1 MTETRFQELL
11 FLLDFFMDLTFLS
24 SLDNFLL
31 SHFFQRVV
39 LGIDKEKIL
48 GIAQKYILK
57 GQSKKAIKEYL
68 RLIEASPK
76 DKRLYLKLGDL
87 YLKDGDRE
95 KAVKEYLKLA
105 DLYVEEDLNFRAIS
119 IYKKVLSINPKLT
132 EALDNI
138 AKLYLKE
145 GLAGSAKNCYQSIL
159 GIKPDDKDALEALKN
174 IEKRQEQR
182 ERPKAALPAES
193 LVPKHRHPS
202 EKKHTEERPS
212 SFSPLTMDTPS
223 LPSETEMETPSLDKD
238 LEMHYHL
245 GIAYKE
251 MELFDYAISEFE
263 LASSDPFIKFDCCI
277 MLGNCF
283 MEKGNYNKSIEYYKI
298 ASEIKGLPDEK
309 LARLHFNL
317 GLAYEANGMVTEA
330 LDTFTLALKLDHS
343 LLEAQE
349 KIEKLQQLQK

>member
-1 MTETRFQELL
+1 
-11 FLLDFFMDLTFLS
+11 
-24 SLDNFLL
+24 
-31 SHFFQRVV
+31 
-39 LGIDKEKIL
+39 LGVDKEKIL
-48 GIAQKYILK
+48 GIAQKYIQK

-87 YLKDGDRE
+87 YLKDGDKE
-95 KAVKEYLKLA
+95 KATKEYLKLA

-119 IYKKVLSINPKLT
+119 IYKKVLSINPNLT
-132 EALDNI
+132 EAFHSI

-159 GIKPDDKDALEALKN
+159 EIKPDDKDALEALKN
-174 IEKRQEQR
+174 IESRQEQTGR
-182 ERPKAALPAES
+182 HKAALPAES
-193 LVPKHRHPS
+193 LTPKHRPLP
-202 EKKHTEERPS
+202 EKKHIEEGPS
-212 SFSPLTMDTPS
+212 AFSSLTMDTPALS
-223 LPSETEMETPSLDKD
+223 YETEEMETPSPDKD

-263 LASSDPFIKFDCCI
+263 LASADPYIKFDCYI

-283 MEKGNYNKSIEYYKI
+283 MEKGNYNKSIEYYKV
-298 ASEIKGLPDEK
+298 ASEIKGLSDEK

-317 GLAYEANGMVTEA
+317 GLAFEANGMVAEA
-330 LDTFTLALKLDHS
+330 LDTFTYVLKLDHS
-343 LLEAQE
+343 FSEAQE
-349 KIEKLQQLQK
+349 RIEKLQQLQR